1 MCHLLPTQLL
11 VTRLFDMDSVTTK
24 QEGQSILPE
33 PSESDSLANK
43 NNDTGTI
50 HSDGIKSI
58 YALSH

>member
-1 MCHLLPTQLL
+1 
-11 VTRLFDMDSVTTK
+11 MDSVTTK

-58 YALSH
+58 YASSH